1 MKAYSTCRFPCVLHD
16 APPVQGLSLIPLGRV
31 GAQVTMEGLKFTCPS
46 QQLVSARKKRP
57 CDSEKEA
64 RRHSDM
70 TEKGPSKAEQ
80 NPLIDSHLHFPPTS
94 PAPHHLSRAGV
105 WCPSWE
111 HKWVKGLLTLTP
123 ALGAKANSY
132 SAPTEIPATETAS
145 GFPER
150 GPLPSRKPVQPRCH
164 L

>member
-1 MKAYSTCRFPCVLHD
+1 MPVSRCSPRC
-16 APPVQGLSLIPLGRV
+16 PP
-31 GAQVTMEGLKFTCPS
+31 
-46 QQLVSARKKRP
+46 SARTEPNSTWQSGCSSHDGGTEIHMPISAACISQEKRP

-80 NPLIDSHLHFPPTS
+80 NPLTDSHLHLSHYPP
-94 PAPHHLSRAGV
+94 PHHLSRAGV
-105 WCPSWE
+105 WRPSWE
-111 HKWVKGLLTLTP
+111 HKWVEGLLTLTP
-123 ALGAKANSY
+123 AIGAKSNSY

-145 GFPER
+145 GSPEL
-150 GPLPSRKPVQPRCH
+150 GQLPSCKPVQPRCH